1 MVSLVRIPN
10 LIILAL
16 VQYFVGFYLIS
27 IPAPF
32 FSQLD
37 VHYIVLA
44 TLCTTAAGYII
55 NDYYDVKIDNINK
68 PDRVVIDRK
77 IHRRNAL
84 IWHGFFDV
92 SALVFAAMVSY
103 RMLLLVVISIFLLWS
118 YSNHFKRLPLIGNV
132 IVATLSAL
140 SMLLIPYHFWQINIH
155 VVVYASFSFLM
166 TLIREIVKDMED
178 REGDARFYCKTL
190 PIVAGIKRTRFIINI
205 FVICLLSI
213 MINYMYMVRGTNN
226 YLLAVVILGLG
237 YFLWALSKADTTA
250 EFAHLS
256 SYCKTLMLVGLM
268 SMMLF

>member
-1 MVSLVRIPN
+1 MVFLLRLPN
-10 LIILAL
+10 LLMLAL

-27 IPAPF
+27 IPEPF

-37 VHYIVLA
+37 LHYIVLA

-103 RMLLLVVISIFLLWS
+103 RMLLLVIISIFLLWS

-132 IVATLSAL
+132 IVATLSAI
-140 SMLLIPYHFWQINIH
+140 SMLLIPYHFSQINLDVI
-155 VVVYASFSFLM
+155 VYATFSFLM
-166 TLIREIVKDMED
+166 TVIREIVKDMED
-178 REGDARFYCKTL
+178 REGDERFNCNTL
-190 PIVAGIKRTRFIINI
+190 PIAIGIKRTRFIINL
-205 FVICLLSI
+205 FTVCLLVLI
-213 MINYMYMVRGTNN
+213 TNYMYAARGMNN
-226 YLLAVVILGLG
+226 YLLGVVVLGLF
-237 YFLWALSKADTTA
+237 YFLWMLSKADTTA
-250 EFAHLS
+250 EFKHLS